1 MCGLG
6 GGPISVAVI
15 LMESDIHLGK
25 SLQSL
30 VVAYAEKKNIKKM
43 KFSLA
48 FLKRTPPNFLSVLL
62 RCSQKCS
69 S

>member
-1 MCGLG
+1 MA
-6 GGPISVAVI
+6 PISVAII

-30 VVAYAEKKNIKKM
+30 VVAYAKKKKIKKM

-48 FLKRTPPNFLSVLL
+48 FLKRTPPNFFVCFITL
-62 RCSQKCS
+62 
-69 S
+69 